1 MSLHFADDFESL
13 TINSRELLDH
23 LGEQEYLPAMF
34 RGIMLNTLGNTRK
47 NPFFKLKEIALDES
61 IPFHDRTQAVRY
73 MNRIPHIDMLG
84 NVIECA
90 CKIISD
96 DRYPI
101 RERYFFFSNNE
112 KYIRLDGHTVRACHH
127 YYFKLSEDNKSYP
140 LILRLLSAEYIYQL
154 ENQKHEL
161 WYPARDFIVKL
172 ALDKNESVF
181 MRSEAADVLKRK
193 ITDEDFDIGTIVI
206 NELGSL
212 YQQNR
217 VATIYTN
224 AQNAHNEAITESVMN
239 VVRTLSNDP
248 KINPPKKIE
257 NLGNNSL
264 LGFSSA
270 NKPEDRLLTSA
281 DIYSKI
287 IALPDEIIDSSG
299 NNVPNT
305 KKQKIDAAFQ
315 HILIY
320 PSRYEGI
327 CLSDILVFVWRKI
340 DQQSPEIKIEL
351 EKRLMDELFDMD
363 QTCGTGYLTRIINTL
378 SGYIQEENLQIKM
391 NINDQLRANIF
402 ARLGKSL
409 RVLSMKDQDII
420 LAEISSED
428 SKKEASIEFLELCS
442 DIKDELNKEFVE
454 TKLINKESFEEIYK
468 KCSND
473 FIGLSSKSSEI
484 NSKSD

>member
-1 MSLHFADDFESL
+1 MSSHFADDFETL
-13 TINSRELLDH
+13 RMNSRELMDH
-23 LGEQEYLPAMF
+23 LGEQEYLPAVF
-34 RGIMLNTLGNTRK
+34 KGIMLNTLGNTRK
-47 NPFFKLKEIALDES
+47 NPFFKLKEIALDPTV
-61 IPFHDRTQAVRY
+61 PFHDRTQAIRY
-73 MNRIPHIDMLG
+73 MNRIPHVEMLS

-90 CKIISD
+90 CKIIND

-112 KYIRLDGHTVRACHH
+112 KYIKLDGHTVRMCHH
-127 YYFKLSEDNKSYP
+127 YYFKISEDIKAYP
-140 LILRLLSAEYIYQL
+140 LILRLLSAEYIYQN
-154 ENQKHEL
+154 EHHSHEL

-239 VVRTLSNDP
+239 VVRTLANDP

-257 NLGNNSL
+257 NLSNNSL
-264 LGFSSA
+264 LGFSSD
-270 NKPEDRLLTSA
+270 NKPEDKLLTTA

-287 IALPDEIIDSSG
+287 ILMPDNIVDNS
-299 NNVPNT
+299 NNKVPNIR
-305 KKQKIDAAFQ
+305 KQKIESAFQ

-340 DQQSPEIKIEL
+340 DQQTPELKSEL
-351 EKRLMDELFDMD
+351 EKRLLDELYDMD

-420 LAEISSED
+420 LAEIASEE
-428 SKKEASIEFLELCS
+428 SKKEAAIEFLELCS
-442 DIKDELNKEFVE
+442 DIKEELDKEFVE
-454 TKLINKESFEEIYK
+454 TKLVSKESFEEIYK
-468 KCSND
+468 KCSDD
-473 FIGLSSKSSEI
+473 FIGLSTSTK
-484 NSKSD
+484 